1 MGNETVIDY
10 RQVWL
15 DSEELIRDLEQK
27 LKVITESLLASEKAL
42 AVMTKE
48 KEDYRKR
55 LNRESL

>member
-1 MGNETVIDY
+1 MIDY